1 MLAASKNFY
10 NYCTNLKVMNFCKE
24 IFGNL
29 FRLKALRYYENFG
42 GQHMQWHT
50 DNRRYDKEKGETHT
64 SAPGIIFLAY
74 LSDVEDGEFQYI
86 QKSHVWSGENTNHDY
101 SDEYINQ
108 NHKKDLV
115 GFKGKKGTL
124 LIYNS
129 WGVHRAK
136 PTSNINFVRK
146 TLFFQVERDTNHSE
160 PIILNAEFLD
170 NINDETRMYLGF
182 GKRANNSV
190 YPNTDIYTMP
200 LNRKTF
206 SILYKW
212 LVSRLVLYIPGFLRK
227 KIRKFYGIPS
237 NK

>member
-1 MLAASKNFY
+1 M
-10 NYCTNLKVMNFCKE
+10 
-24 IFGNL
+24 
-29 FRLKALRYYENFG
+29 
-42 GQHMQWHT
+42 
-50 DNRRYDKEKGETHT
+50 
-64 SAPGIIFLAY
+64 
-74 LSDVEDGEFQYI
+74 
-86 QKSHVWSGENTNHDY
+86 
-101 SDEYINQ
+101 
-108 NHKKDLV
+108 
-115 GFKGKKGTL
+115 
-124 LIYNS
+124 
-129 WGVHRAK
+129 
-136 PTSNINFVRK
+136 RK
-146 TLFFQVERDTNHSE
+146 TLFFQVEKDTSHSE

-227 KIRKFYGIPS
+227 KIRKFYNIPS